1 MEHKPVGTPLTI
13 GFARSFAL
21 GIPFWTI
28 AEHGAR
34 ERARELGAALVMRR
48 CTTDAEMVR
57 ALDSLIQ
64 QRVELI
70 MIAALDP
77 SYPAFLDALARV
89 TAAGIRI
96 IAVDVPLPYPVD
108 CLIRS
113 DDVHG
118 AAEGAAF
125 LAQRIDQAGKVIHL
139 QGDMAAPVAQLRSA
153 GVHQVLDI
161 YPQIEIID
169 TDQGLW
175 NRPITQALMR
185 GLLAEHRDI
194 RGVIAANDPM
204 ALGALDALAE
214 AGLLD
219 QAAIIGVDGDPAAL
233 IEIEA
238 GRMAGTIQ
246 RSPYQMGRTAI
257 EAALQIIQGAEVPK
271 QVLLDDMKLITAE
284 NVARAAIEA
293 LHITP
298 GVLDDLMESSASLAA
313 ERSTLRTIIDSLP
326 DVMYVKD
333 SAGRFEV
340 ANQALAQMLGVA
352 SPDAL
357 IGKTDLELF
366 PREQATA
373 YDADD
378 QAIIESGVP
387 LFDKEEPV
395 QHADGTTHWVVTT
408 KVPLRDPQGKTIG
421 LVGRGQ
427 DITERRR
434 ADMERQQLQEQ
445 LIQAQAMALQE
456 LSTPL
461 IPISDTVLVMP
472 LIGRIDERRA
482 SQILESLLTGIQA
495 QQADLAII
503 DITGVNL
510 VDTQVAH
517 VLLQAARAVKLLGAQ
532 VVLTGLRPE
541 VAQTL
546 VSLGVDLSNIVTRG
560 TLQSGIAY
568 GLRRE

>member
-1 MEHKPVGTPLTI
+1 MMTTVAPVTI
-13 GFARSFAL
+13 GFTRNFSF

-34 ERARELGAALVMRR
+34 ERARELDVTLAMRH
-48 CTTDAEMVR
+48 CTTDSEM
-57 ALDSLIQ
+57 AASIHSLIQ
-64 QRVELI
+64 QHVDLI
-70 MIAALDP
+70 IIAAMDP
-77 SYPAFLDALARV
+77 TYPPFQDALAQ
-89 TAAGIRI
+89 ASSAGIPL
-96 IAVDVPLPYPVD
+96 IAVDVPVDYPVD

-113 DDVHG
+113 DDLHG

-125 LAQRIDQAGKVIHL
+125 LAERLGHQGKVINL
-139 QGDMAAPVAQLRSA
+139 QGEMGAPVAQLRSA
-153 GVHQVLDI
+153 GVHQVLDR
-161 YPQIEIID
+161 YPEIEIID
-169 TDQGLW
+169 TDQGKW
-175 NRPITQALMR
+175 NRAVTLPMMR
-185 GLLAEHRDI
+185 ELLAEHHDI

-204 ALGALDALAE
+204 ALGAMDALAE
-214 AGLLD
+214 AGQLD
-219 QAAIIGVDGDPAAL
+219 HATIIGVDGDPDAL
-233 IEIEA
+233 IAIEA

-246 RSPYQMGRTAI
+246 RSPYQLGRTAI
-257 EAALQIIQGAEVPK
+257 ETAVSIIQGMSVPAE
-271 QVLLDDMKLITAE
+271 VLLDDMRLVTAA
-284 NVARAAIEA
+284 NVAHAAIEA

-298 GVLDDLMESSASLAA
+298 GVIDDLMESSATLAA

-340 ANQALAQMLGVA
+340 ANQSLAQLLGVG
-352 SPDAL
+352 SPDEL
-357 IGKTDLELF
+357 IGKTDFELF
-366 PREQATA
+366 PRELATQ

-378 QAIIESGVP
+378 RAIIESGVP

-395 QHADGTTHWVVTT
+395 QHADGTTHWIVTT
-408 KVPLRDPQGKTIG
+408 KVPLRDPQGRMIG

-427 DITERRR
+427 DITERKRSE
-434 ADMERQQLQEQ
+434 AERQRLQED
-445 LIQAQAMALQE
+445 LIQAQAAALQE

-472 LIGRIDERRA
+472 LIGRIDARRA
-482 SQILESLLTGIQA
+482 SQILETLLTGIQS

-503 DITGVNL
+503 DITGVNV
-510 VDTQVAH
+510 VDTQVAQA
-517 VLLQAARAVKLLGAQ
+517 LIQAARAVKLLGAQ

-546 VSLGVDLSNIVTRG
+546 VSLGVDLTDIVTRG

-568 GLRRE
+568 GLRQG

>member
-1 MEHKPVGTPLTI
+1 MTADRSLTI
-13 GFARSFAL
+13 GFTRHSAF

-34 ERARELGAALVMRR
+34 ERARELGVTLIMRPCSNALEM
-48 CTTDAEMVR
+48 AE
-57 ALDSLIQ
+57 SIHTLIQ
-64 QRVELI
+64 QQVDAI
-70 MIAALDP
+70 IIAAIDP
-77 SYPAFLDALARV
+77 QHPLFLAALAQA
-89 TAAGIRI
+89 TAAGIKLV
-96 IAVDVPLPYPVD
+96 ATDVPIPYPVD
-108 CLIRS
+108 CLVRS
-113 DDVHG
+113 DDLRGSTDG
-118 AAEGAAF
+118 ATYLAEHLGH
-125 LAQRIDQAGKVIHL
+125 RGKVIHF
-139 QGDMAAPVAQLRSA
+139 QGYMGAPVAQLRSA
-153 GVHQVLDI
+153 GVHQVLDH
-161 YPQIEIID
+161 YPEIEIIE
-169 TDQGLW
+169 TDQGEW
-175 NRPITQALMR
+175 SRTITLPLMR
-185 GLLAEHRDI
+185 ALLAEHHDI
-194 RGVIAANDPM
+194 GGVIAANDSM
-204 ALGALDALAE
+204 ALGALDALVE
-214 AGLLD
+214 AGKIEGVT
-219 QAAIIGVDGDPAAL
+219 IIGVDGDPDAL
-233 IEIEA
+233 IAIEA

-246 RSPYQMGRTAI
+246 RSPYQLGRIAI
-257 EAALQIIQGAEVPK
+257 ETAVSILQGMSAPAE
-271 QVLLDDMKLITAE
+271 VLLDDMRLVTAA
-284 NVARAAIEA
+284 NVAHAAIEA
-293 LHITP
+293 LRITP
-298 GVLDDLMESSASLAA
+298 GVLDDLMESSAALAA

-333 SAGRFEV
+333 GKGRFVV
-340 ANQALAQMLGVA
+340 ANQALAQLLGVG

-366 PREQATA
+366 PHELAAA

-378 QAIIESGVP
+378 RAIIESGLP

-395 QHADGTTHWVVTT
+395 QHADGTTHWIVTT
-408 KVPLRDPQGKTIG
+408 KVPLRDEQGRATG

-434 ADMERQQLQEQ
+434 ADAERQQLQQE
-445 LIQAQAMALQE
+445 LIGVQAAALQE

-472 LIGRIDERRA
+472 LIGRIDARRA
-482 SQILESLLTGIQA
+482 NQILETLLTGIQA

-546 VSLGVDLSNIVTRG
+546 VSLGLDLSDIVTRG

-568 GLRRE
+568 GLRQG

>member
-1 MEHKPVGTPLTI
+1 MMTVGPPLTI
-13 GFARSFAL
+13 GFTRNFSF

-34 ERARELGAALVMRR
+34 ERARELGVTLAMRHCTNAPEMAASIH
-48 CTTDAEMVR
+48 
-57 ALDSLIQ
+57 SLIQ
-64 QRVELI
+64 QRVDAI
-70 MIAALDP
+70 MVAAIDPSFPSFLAALEQ
-77 SYPAFLDALARV
+77 A
-89 TAAGIRI
+89 TAAGIPI
-96 IAVDVPLPYPVD
+96 IAIDVPLPYPVA
-108 CLIRS
+108 CLVRS
-113 DDVHG
+113 DDLHG
-118 AAEGAAF
+118 AADGAVF
-125 LAQRIDQAGKVIHL
+125 LAERLGRRGKVIHL
-139 QGDMAAPVAQLRSA
+139 QGDMAIPVAQLRSA
-153 GVHQVLDI
+153 GVHQVLDAC
-161 YPQIEIID
+161 PQIEIVE
-169 TDQGLW
+169 TDQGKW
-175 NRPITQALMR
+175 NRAITLPVVRA
-185 GLLAEHRDI
+185 LLAEHCDI

-214 AGLLD
+214 AGKLD
-219 QAAIIGVDGDPAAL
+219 GVTIIGVDGDPDAL
-233 IEIEA
+233 IAIEA
-238 GRMAGTIQ
+238 GRMGGTIR
-246 RSPYQMGRTAI
+246 RSPYHMGRIAI
-257 EAALQIIQGAEVPK
+257 ETAVNIIQGVGVPAE
-271 QVLLDDMKLITAE
+271 VLLDDMKLVTAE

-298 GVLDDLMESSASLAA
+298 GVIDDLMESSARLAA

-333 SAGRFEV
+333 REGRFEV
-340 ANQALAQMLGVA
+340 VNQALAQLLGVA

-366 PREQATA
+366 PRELATA

-378 QAIIESGVP
+378 RAIIESGVP

-395 QHADGTTHWVVTT
+395 QHADGTTHWIVTT
-408 KVPLRDPQGKTIG
+408 KVPLCDLQGRPIG

-427 DITERRR
+427 DITERKRIE
-434 ADMERQQLQEQ
+434 AERHRLQEE

-472 LIGRIDERRA
+472 LIGRIDARRA
-482 SQILESLLTGIQA
+482 NQILESLLTGIQA

-517 VLLQAARAVKLLGAQ
+517 VLIQAARAVKLLGAQ

-546 VSLGVDLSNIVTRG
+546 VSLGVDLSDIVTRG

-568 GLRRE
+568 GLRQG

>member
-1 MEHKPVGTPLTI
+1 
-13 GFARSFAL
+13 
-21 GIPFWTI
+21 
-28 AEHGAR
+28 
-34 ERARELGAALVMRR
+34 
-48 CTTDAEMVR
+48 
-57 ALDSLIQ
+57 
-64 QRVELI
+64 
-70 MIAALDP
+70 
-77 SYPAFLDALARV
+77 
-89 TAAGIRI
+89 
-96 IAVDVPLPYPVD
+96 
-108 CLIRS
+108 
-113 DDVHG
+113 
-118 AAEGAAF
+118 
-125 LAQRIDQAGKVIHL
+125 
-139 QGDMAAPVAQLRSA
+139 
-153 GVHQVLDI
+153 
-161 YPQIEIID
+161 
-169 TDQGLW
+169 
-175 NRPITQALMR
+175 
-185 GLLAEHRDI
+185 
-194 RGVIAANDPM
+194 M

-214 AGLLD
+214 AGKLEGVS
-219 QAAIIGVDGDPAAL
+219 IIGVDGDPAAL
-233 IEIEA
+233 IAIEA

-257 EAALQIIQGAEVPK
+257 ETAVNIIEGNQVPAE
-271 QVLLDDMKLITAE
+271 VLLDDMKLVTAE

-298 GVLDDLMESSASLAA
+298 GVIDDLMNSSAALAA

-333 SAGRFEV
+333 SEGRFVV
-340 ANQALAQMLGVA
+340 ANQALAQLLGLA
-352 SPDAL
+352 SPDLL

-366 PREQATA
+366 PRELATG

-378 QAIIESGVP
+378 RAIIESGVP

-395 QHADGTTHWVVTT
+395 QHADGTTRWIVTT
-408 KVPLRDPQGKTIG
+408 KVPLRGPQGKTIG

-434 ADMERQQLQEQ
+434 AESERQRLQEE
-445 LIQAQAMALQE
+445 LIQAQTVALQE

-482 SQILESLLTGIQA
+482 NQILESLLTGIQT

-546 VSLGVDLSNIVTRG
+546 VSLGVDLSDIVTRG

-568 GLRRE
+568 GLRQA

>member
-1 MEHKPVGTPLTI
+1 MNASTPLTI
-13 GFARSFAL
+13 GFARHSAF

-34 ERARELGAALVMRR
+34 ERARELGVTLAMRPCADAIEMVAAIHSLVRQRVDAIIIAAIDPDHPPFLAAL
-48 CTTDAEMVR
+48 E
-57 ALDSLIQ
+57 
-64 QRVELI
+64 E
-70 MIAALDP
+70 AA
-77 SYPAFLDALARV
+77 
-89 TAAGIRI
+89 AAGIRLV
-96 IAVDVPLPYPVD
+96 AADVPLPFQID
-108 CLIRS
+108 CLVRS
-113 DDVHG
+113 DDVRG

-125 LAQRIDQAGKVIHL
+125 LAERLGYQGKVVHL
-139 QGDMAAPVAQLRSA
+139 QGDMEAPVGQLRSA
-153 GVHQVLDI
+153 GVHQVLDR
-161 YPQIEIID
+161 YPQIEIVE
-169 TDQGLW
+169 TNQGQW
-175 NRPITQALMR
+175 NRTIALALVR
-185 GLLAEHRDI
+185 AILAEHGDI
-194 RGVIAANDPM
+194 RGVIAANDSL

-214 AGLLD
+214 AGKLAD
-219 QAAIIGVDGDPAAL
+219 ATIIGVDGDPAAL
-233 IEIEA
+233 IEIES

-246 RSPYQMGRTAI
+246 RSPDQLGRTALETAVSI
-257 EAALQIIQGAEVPK
+257 VQGAQVAAE
-271 QVLLDDMKLITAE
+271 VLLDDMRLVTAA
-284 NVARAAIEA
+284 NVAHAAIEA

-298 GVLDDLMESSASLAA
+298 GVLDDLMESSATLAA

-333 SAGRFEV
+333 SEGRFVV
-340 ANQALAQMLGVA
+340 ANHALAALLGVA
-352 SPDAL
+352 SPDDL

-366 PREQATA
+366 PHEQATQ

-378 QAIIESGVP
+378 RSIIESGVP

-395 QHADGTTHWVVTT
+395 QHADGIIHWIATT
-408 KVPLRDPQGKTIG
+408 KVPLRDPMGRTIG

-427 DITERRR
+427 DITDRRR
-434 ADMERQQLQEQ
+434 AEAERQRLQEE
-445 LIQAQAMALQE
+445 LIQAQALALQE

-472 LIGRIDERRA
+472 LIGRIDARRA
-482 SQILESLLTGIQA
+482 NQILETLLSGIQT

-503 DITGVNL
+503 DITGVNV

-517 VLLQAARAVKLLGAQ
+517 ALLQAARAVKLLGAQ

-546 VSLGVDLSNIVTRG
+546 VSLGVDLSDIVTRS

-568 GLRRE
+568 GLRRD

>member
-1 MEHKPVGTPLTI
+1 MTADTSLTI
-13 GFARSFAL
+13 GFTRNFSF

-34 ERARELGAALVMRR
+34 ERARELGVTLAMRHCINDIEMAASIR
-48 CTTDAEMVR
+48 
-57 ALDSLIQ
+57 SLIQ
-64 QRVELI
+64 QRVDAI
-70 MIAALDP
+70 IIAAMDP
-77 SYPAFLDALARV
+77 NDPNFLAAIEQA
-89 TAAGIRI
+89 TAAKIPL
-96 IAVDVPLPYPVD
+96 IAVDVPIPYPVS
-108 CLIRS
+108 CLVRS
-113 DDVHG
+113 DDLRG
-118 AAEGAAF
+118 SADGAAF
-125 LAQRIDQAGKVIHL
+125 LAERLGGQGKVLHL
-139 QGDMAAPVAQLRSA
+139 QGEMAAPVARLRST
-153 GVHQVLDI
+153 GVHKVLDA
-161 YPQIEIID
+161 YPQIQIVE
-169 TDQGLW
+169 TDQGKW
-175 NRPITQALMR
+175 SRTITLPLVRA
-185 GLLAEHRDI
+185 LLAEHDDI

-204 ALGALDALAE
+204 ALGAMDALAE
-214 AGLLD
+214 AGQLD
-219 QAAIIGVDGDPAAL
+219 RATIIGVDGDPDAL
-233 IEIEA
+233 IAIEA
-238 GRMAGTIQ
+238 GRMAGTIR

-257 EAALQIIQGAEVPK
+257 ETAITIIQGGELPAEI
-271 QVLLDDMKLITAE
+271 LLDDMRLVTAE

-298 GVLDDLMESSASLAA
+298 GVIDDLMESSATLAA

-326 DVMYVKD
+326 DVIYVKD
-333 SAGRFEV
+333 REGRFEV
-340 ANQALAQMLGVA
+340 ANQALAQMIGVA

-366 PREQATA
+366 PRELATQ

-378 QAIIESGVP
+378 RAIVESGVP

-395 QHADGTTHWVVTT
+395 QHADGTSRWIVTT
-408 KVPLRDPQGKTIG
+408 KVPLRDPQGRTIG
-421 LVGRGQ
+421 LIGRGQ

-434 ADMERQQLQEQ
+434 AEAERQRLQEE
-445 LIQAQAMALQE
+445 LIQAQAVALQE

-472 LIGRIDERRA
+472 LIGRIDTRRA
-482 SQILESLLTGIQA
+482 SQILESLLTGIQE

-517 VLLQAARAVKLLGAQ
+517 ALIQAARAVKLLGAR

-546 VSLGVDLSNIVTRG
+546 VSLGVDLSDIVTHG
-560 TLQSGIAY
+560 TLQNGIAY
-568 GLRRE
+568 GLSQR